1 MTPFWVNRLGW
12 TLLHFL
18 WQGTLIAILYAIARR
33 FLQRA
38 KLTQPRDLL
47 ACVAMGAMLVA
58 VGVEVL
64 VVDHAERVPK
74 ENQPP
79 GER

>member
-33 FLQRA
+33 FLQRT
-38 KLTQPRDLL
+38 KSPQPLYLL

-64 VVDHAERVPK
+64 VVDHSERVPK
-74 ENQPP
+74 EN
-79 GER
+79 